1 MKLKLLA
8 TFVVVCL
15 LVSTIFVGQVEAK
28 PPLLRSEDGYGYKY
42 YEYYKENG
50 YGYKYKYYYYEEE
63 DGYGYKYKYYEYER
77 EESVEKDVYE
87 EDVHEEESVEEN
99 VYEEESIKED
109 VYGEKNYRH
118 RIGLLR
124 AYENVSKNPAAEN
137 AQRVLLRLI
146 ECIEKDSITE
156 KVYAVA
162 SLATEENE
170 NIEEDENLKKLVTE
184 EIYKLKDDL
193 LEEEKN
199 NQELSKLL
207 NKLADAFL
215 AINKK
220 EQAEEYI
227 RRALE
232 INPKDL
238 ESYRKLVEVRSEKEK
253 VNGNLVRVEMDKAI
267 SVFAKGREVKFD
279 VPPRVVE
286 NRTMVPIRQLGEI
299 VGGSFEHNRE
309 NRKVVFISKDKE
321 IVIYIDKE
329 EAFIN
334 EKPVP
339 LDVSAMIIDGR
350 TLVPLR
356 FVGEALDFDVD
367 YLEEEDMGLVILN

>member
-1 MKLKLLA
+1 LLA

-15 LVSTIFVGQVEAK
+15 LVSTIFVGQVEAT

-42 YEYYKENG
+42 YEYYKEDG
-50 YGYKYKYYYYEEE
+50 YGYKYYEYYKE
-63 DGYGYKYKYYEYER
+63 DGYGYKYYEYER
-77 EESVEKDVYE
+77 EESVGKNVY
-87 EDVHEEESVEEN
+87 EDVHEEESVEKN
-99 VYEEESIKED
+99 VYEEENIEED
-109 VYGEKNYRH
+109 VYGEKNHRH

-137 AQRVLLRLI
+137 AQRVLLRLT
-146 ECIEKDSITE
+146 EYIEKDSITE

-162 SLATEENE
+162 SLVTEEN
-170 NIEEDENLKKLVTE
+170 IKEDENLKELVAE

-193 LEEEKN
+193 LEEEKS

-227 RRALE
+227 RQALE

-279 VPPRVVE
+279 VPPRIVE

-299 VGGSFEHNRE
+299 VGGSFEYNKE

-339 LDVSAMIIDGR
+339 LDVPAMIIDGR

-356 FVGEALDFDVD
+356 FVGEALGFNVT

>member
-1 MKLKLLA
+1 A
-8 TFVVVCL
+8 
-15 LVSTIFVGQVEAK
+15 
-28 PPLLRSEDGYGYKY
+28 
-42 YEYYKENG
+42 
-50 YGYKYKYYYYEEE
+50 
-63 DGYGYKYKYYEYER
+63 
-77 EESVEKDVYE
+77 
-87 EDVHEEESVEEN
+87 EEN
-99 VYEEESIKED
+99 VYEEESIEED

-118 RIGLLR
+118 RIGLLK
-124 AYENVSKNPAAEN
+124 AYENVSKNPATEK

-146 ECIEKDSITE
+146 ECIEKDSIAE
-156 KVYAVA
+156 KVYAVE
-162 SLATEENE
+162 SLVTEENE

-184 EIYKLKDDL
+184 EIYKLKDDMFK
-193 LEEEKN
+193 EEKN

-238 ESYRKLVEVRSEKEK
+238 ESYRKLVRVKSEKGE
-253 VNGNLVRVEMDKAI
+253 VNGNLVRVENEGDLIQVRTATGKAI
-267 SVFAKGREVKFD
+267 GVFAKGKEVKFD

-299 VGGSFEHNRE
+299 VGGSFEYDKE
-309 NRKVVFISKDKE
+309 NKKIVFISRDKE

-339 LDVSAMIIDGR
+339 LDVPAMIIDGR